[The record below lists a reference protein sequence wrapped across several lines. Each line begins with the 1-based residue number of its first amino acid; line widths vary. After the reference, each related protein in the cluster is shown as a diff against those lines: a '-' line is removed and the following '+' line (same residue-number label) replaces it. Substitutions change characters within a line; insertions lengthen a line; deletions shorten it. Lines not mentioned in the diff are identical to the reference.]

1 MKRMIT
7 AVALLLVAATALVG
21 GRVSSAHGGTG
32 ASSAST
38 VHMRVFA
45 SGFNNPRGLTFGPGG
60 NLYVAEGGLGGSHS
74 TVGRCRQASGAAAPY
89 TGSSH
94 SRVLGG
100 RIAKVTPSGHV
111 SRVVKALPSS
121 QTSPALGS
129 LVSGVSSVAF
139 IGHRM
144 YALLAGAGCSHGVA
158 HIPNGVIRVHHDG
171 SWKMIANLSRFQ
183 RHHPVKNP
191 DDEDFEPDGTW
202 YSMAAFDGAL
212 FPMDSNHGELDRVTR
227 RGHISRVMD
236 ISAKVGHVVP
246 TALLPIGGNARNPA
260 MFIGNL
266 GVFGPPDGTVPNESV
281 YRLTRAGH
289 LAVRATGLEQVL
301 GLARRNGVLYALEMS
316 STPGGPTPGTGAIVR
331 VRRGAAPET
340 VVSGLTFPTGIAV
353 GPDGAFYVSNQGF
366 GFGAGEGQVLRITI

>member
-7 AVALLLVAATALVG
+7 AVALLAAATALAG

-32 ASSAST
+32 PSSAST

-74 TVGRCRQASGAAAPY
+74 TVGRCRQAAGAAAPY

-111 SRVVKALPSS
+111 STVVKALPSS

-202 YSMAAFDGAL
+202 YSMAAFDGVL

-331 VRRGAAPET
+331 VRRGAAPQT

-366 GFGAGEGQVLRITI
+366 GFGAGEGQVLRITL

>member
-1 MKRMIT
+1 MIT

-74 TVGRCRQASGAAAPY
+74 TVGRCRQAAGAAAPY
-89 TGSSH
+89 AGSSH
-94 SRVLGG
+94 SRFLGG

-144 YALLAGAGCSHGVA
+144 YVLLAGAGCSHGVA
-158 HIPNGVIRVHHDG
+158 HITNGVIRVHRDG
-171 SWKMIANLSRFQ
+171 SWKTIANLSRFPL
-183 RHHPVKNP
+183 HHPVKNP

-202 YSMAAFDGAL
+202 
-212 FPMDSNHGELDRVTR
+212 
-227 RGHISRVMD
+227 
-236 ISAKVGHVVP
+236 
-246 TALLPIGGNARNPA
+246 
-260 MFIGNL
+260 
-266 GVFGPPDGTVPNESV
+266 
-281 YRLTRAGH
+281 
-289 LAVRATGLEQVL
+289 
-301 GLARRNGVLYALEMS
+301 
-316 STPGGPTPGTGAIVR
+316 
-331 VRRGAAPET
+331 
-340 VVSGLTFPTGIAV
+340 
-353 GPDGAFYVSNQGF
+353 
-366 GFGAGEGQVLRITI
+366 